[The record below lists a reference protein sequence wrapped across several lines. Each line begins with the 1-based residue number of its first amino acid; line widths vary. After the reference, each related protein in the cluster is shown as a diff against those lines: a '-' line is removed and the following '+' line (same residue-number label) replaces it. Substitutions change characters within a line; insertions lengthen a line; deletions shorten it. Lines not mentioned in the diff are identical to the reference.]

1 MIITK
6 RSALTG
12 IVHSK
17 ELPITPEQYKAWERG
32 GLVSVVMPHLSASD
46 REFLVTGTL
55 DEEWDAH
62 VSSRYES
69 GVAK

>member
-1 MIITK
+1 MLISK

-17 ELPITPEQYKAWERG
+17 ELPITPEQHKAWERG

-46 REFLVTGTL
+46 REFLVNGTL
-55 DEEWDAH
+55 DEEWEAY
-62 VSSRYES
+62 SN
-69 GVAK
+69 GVNVK